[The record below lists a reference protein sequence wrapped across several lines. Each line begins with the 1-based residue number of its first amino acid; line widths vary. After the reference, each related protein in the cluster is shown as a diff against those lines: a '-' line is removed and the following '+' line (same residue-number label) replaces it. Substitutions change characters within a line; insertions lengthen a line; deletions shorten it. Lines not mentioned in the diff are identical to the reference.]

1 VEWKG
6 SIGIYEPTEGS
17 SLSVEGISRG
27 RHSESRIYKAIFR
40 QPWSHYDAGKLTLLS
55 VSLEI
60 SLNKTVG
67 LLTSQIDLWENYL
80 ARTSDMFFAESRLS
94 HTKFYFGSPGSPLL
108 LQDPGREVLL
118 SLRISRAHVLRD
130 DGAWSLNFSPGV
142 YNLQYEDKSVP
153 FSYLLSAHK
162 DLVILDFQL
171 LTITCLPNTLQ

>member
-1 VEWKG
+1 
-6 SIGIYEPTEGS
+6 
-17 SLSVEGISRG
+17 
-27 RHSESRIYKAIFR
+27 
-40 QPWSHYDAGKLTLLS
+40 
-55 VSLEI
+55 
-60 SLNKTVG
+60 
-67 LLTSQIDLWENYL
+67 
-80 ARTSDMFFAESRLS
+80 MFFAESRLS